1 MTSRTITL
9 NSTIYGTVNCQ
20 NNVLLT
26 QLSMTPT
33 IVTSDHIVA
42 TTEYLIY
49 VDTAEATGNVTI
61 TLPHASS
68 VGNQTF
74 FVVDAT
80 GAANIKPIK
89 IVASGS
95 DLICGQSSIL
105 VTGSYTS
112 LTLFA
117 YGPKNIYSI
126 I

>member
-9 NSTIYGTVNCQ
+9 NSTIYGTVDCK
-20 NNVLLT
+20 NNVNLT

-33 IVTSDHIVA
+33 VVTTNHTVA

-49 VDTAEATGNVTI
+49 VDTVAATGNVTI
-61 TLPHASS
+61 TLPLASS
-68 VGNQTF
+68 VSNQTF

-80 GAANIKPIK
+80 GAANIKPIQ
-89 IVASGS
+89 IVASGG
-95 DLICGQSSIL
+95 DLICGQSSVL
-105 VTGSYTS
+105 VSISYTS
-112 LTLFA
+112 VTLFA

>member
-20 NNVLLT
+20 NKVNLT
-26 QLSMTPT
+26 QLFMTPT
-33 IVTSDHIVA
+33 LVTGNHTI
-42 TTEYLIY
+42 TTSEYLIY
-49 VDTAEATGNVTI
+49 VDTVAADGNVTI
-61 TLPHASS
+61 TLPLASS
-68 VGNQTF
+68 VDNQTF

-105 VTGSYTS
+105 VSTSYTS
-112 LTLFA
+112 ITLFA

>member
-9 NSTIYGTVNCQ
+9 NSTIYGTVSCK

-33 IVTSDHIVA
+33 IVTSNHTVA

-49 VDTAEATGNVTI
+49 VDTVAATGNVTI
-61 TLPHASS
+61 TLPLASS
-68 VGNQTF
+68 VSNQTF
-74 FVVDAT
+74 YVVDAT
-80 GAANIKPIK
+80 GASNIKPIK
-89 IVASGS
+89 IMASGG
-95 DLICGQSSIL
+95 DLICGQSSII
-105 VTGSYTS
+105 VSNNYTS

-126 I
+126 L